1 MDTDKI
7 LHLVT
12 YAGQIMLENGAETY
26 RVEETMK
33 LICNSYKIFNTDIF
47 VIPTTIIISVSFDSG
62 KTLTKVKRIENR
74 TVDLDKVSKV
84 NELSRKICANHLPLN
99 TIEEALDSINSN
111 NKYSNLMQ
119 IFAFSIVAGF
129 FTLFF
134 GGTIRD
140 FFVSLFI
147 GALLQ
152 IISLRLSKIETN
164 AFFINILCGSS
175 TTLIAYFSTSIG
187 VGNNMNKIIIGS
199 LMPLVPGLSITNAIR
214 DIIAGELV
222 SGLSKLTEAFLIAA
236 AIAIGAGIT
245 LSLGINFLER

>member
-1 MDTDKI
+1 MNIDKI

-33 LICNSYKIFNTDIF
+33 LICNSYEIFNTDIF
-47 VIPTTIIISVSFDSG
+47 VIPTSIIISVSFDNG
-62 KTLTKVKRIENR
+62 QTLTKVKRIQSR

-84 NELSRKICANHLPLN
+84 NDLSRKICTDHIPLN
-99 TIEEALDSINSN
+99 IVEESLNTINSN
-111 NKYSNLMQ
+111 NKYNDFMQ

-134 GGTIRD
+134 GGNFKD

-152 IISLRLSKIETN
+152 IISLRLSQIEANT
-164 AFFINILCGSS
+164 FFVNILCGSLTTFIAHFS
-175 TTLIAYFSTSIG
+175 TTIG
-187 VGNNMNKIIIGS
+187 FGNSMNKIIIGS

-245 LSLGINFLER
+245 LSFGINFL